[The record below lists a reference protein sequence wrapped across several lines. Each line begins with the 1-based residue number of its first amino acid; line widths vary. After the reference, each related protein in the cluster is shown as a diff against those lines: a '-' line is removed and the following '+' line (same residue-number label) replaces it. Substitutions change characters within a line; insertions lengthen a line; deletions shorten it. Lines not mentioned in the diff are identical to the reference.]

1 MHSDFTLDAR
11 LATDTGML
19 GDAPLCRVLL
29 MRNRLFPWL
38 VLVPRVAGAVEIHR
52 LDLPDQ
58 RALLRE
64 TMAAGRL
71 LDRLYSPDKI
81 NIGALGNIVPQLHV
95 HIIARRQNDAAWP
108 GPVWGSGKSAPYNG
122 EEWTATVQR
131 LWAELQHELSSV
143 QGE

>member
-38 VLVPRVAGAVEIHR
+38 VLVPRVVGAVEIHR
-52 LDLPDQ
+52 LDLADQ
-58 RALLRE
+58 TALLRE
-64 TMAAGRL
+64 TMAAARL
-71 LDRLYSPDKI
+71 LDRLFSPDKI

-95 HIIARRQNDAAWP
+95 HIIARHRDDAAWP
-108 GPVWGSGKSAPYNG
+108 GPVWGCGKSVPYDG

-131 LWAELQHELSSV
+131 LWAELQQELSSV